1 MTKQEIKNQF
11 IQFIEDGIEEGMIGL
26 DYAEEVFE
34 YDDDVAFHYFEMF
47 NRCQEF
53 VSEEKV
59 EELFDEIFG

>member
-1 MTKQEIKNQF
+1 
-11 IQFIEDGIEEGMIGL
+11 MIGL